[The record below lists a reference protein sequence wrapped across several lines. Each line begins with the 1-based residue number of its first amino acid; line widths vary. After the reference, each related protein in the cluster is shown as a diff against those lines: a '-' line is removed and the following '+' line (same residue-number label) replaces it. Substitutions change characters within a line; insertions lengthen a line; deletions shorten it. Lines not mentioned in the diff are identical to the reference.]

1 MCTAYELGKRGGTF
15 PDQVKARAVK
25 ELLALVRIAIIRPT
39 LPAPVLILEGEFA
52 FGGRLCDDD

>member
-1 MCTAYELGKRGGTF
+1 MCTAYELGKRGGSF

-39 LPAPVLILEGEFA
+39 LPAPVLILEGDLLLA
-52 FGGRLCDDD
+52 GGP